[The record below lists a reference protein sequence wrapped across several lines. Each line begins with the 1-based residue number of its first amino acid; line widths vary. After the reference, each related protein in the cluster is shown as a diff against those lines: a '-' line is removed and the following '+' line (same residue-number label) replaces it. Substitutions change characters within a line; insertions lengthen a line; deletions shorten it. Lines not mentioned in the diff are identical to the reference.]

1 VFERLRS
8 LFARHSADDVARAS
22 DPDRPIQ
29 VAACALL
36 LEMAYADDHFSEP
49 ERVRIEEIARRHFGL
64 DEATTREVLEAA
76 DRKRREATDL
86 FELTSVITRHYDEG
100 QRLLLSELLWRVVDA
115 DGVLSEHEDHLT
127 QKLATLLDL
136 RPGYLAEARRRAR
149 RPRRPA
155 EREGGGT
162 S

>member
-1 VFERLRS
+1 MFERLRS
-8 LFARHSADDVARAS
+8 LFARHAGADAAPAA
-22 DPDRPIQ
+22 DPDRPLQ

-36 LEMAYADDHFSEP
+36 LEMAYADDQFSDS
-49 ERVRIEEIARRHFGL
+49 ERIRIEEIAKRHFGL
-64 DEATTREVLEAA
+64 DEETTREVLEAA

-115 DGVLSEHEDHLT
+115 DGVFSEHEDRLT

-149 RPRRPA
+149 QPRRPQA
-155 EREGGGT
+155 REDDRRR
-162 S
+162 